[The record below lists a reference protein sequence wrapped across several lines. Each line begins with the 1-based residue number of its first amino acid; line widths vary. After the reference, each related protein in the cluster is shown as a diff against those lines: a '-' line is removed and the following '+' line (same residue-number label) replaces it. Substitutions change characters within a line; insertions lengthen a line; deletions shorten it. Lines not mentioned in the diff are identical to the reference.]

1 MATSRRPSAARFTVG
16 SKYGEI
22 AIAGV
27 IDVLSGTFS
36 TMTPGSKIGSSLM
49 ISPFGRKILET
60 PTVEM
65 LTTVRPVSIARNL
78 AKAAC

>member
-1 MATSRRPSAARFTVG
+1 M

-27 IDVLSGTFS
+27 IEVLSGTFS
-36 TMTPGSKIGSSLM
+36 TIIPGSKIGSSLM
-49 ISPFGRKILET
+49 ICPFGKKILET

-65 LTTVRPVSIARNL
+65 FTTVRPVSMARNL
-78 AKAAC
+78 ARAAC